1 MATTM
6 SMIEAA
12 LRGGAVALLILLGT
26 ILLRDARRGPAGPY
40 GGFFALGVAAY
51 VVSSSP
57 GFSTARAPWL
67 IPVVIVSLGNP
78 AVFWL
83 FATASFNDDFK
94 PSWRHGLPWLASIG
108 LGAWCVFGRQRMAC
122 LAFDLLS
129 LLFVALAIW
138 HALAGRAVDLVE
150 GRRRFRVT
158 LIVSAALYTAAI
170 AISELVA
177 GSLAARNDPIHFGH
191 AAAPVSTI
199 NAIGVLAIVFTVA
212 VARLTRASWSEI
224 AAPEPGVVPQRRGDR
239 EEPEAID
246 AHETALLATLRQLMA
261 EQKVYREDGLS
272 VAVLAAKLGI
282 PDYRLRRLINQ
293 RLGHRNFST
302 FVNGY
307 RLAEAMA
314 ALADPTQEAVPI
326 LTIALDAGFQSIGP
340 FNRAFR
346 AETGMTPSEFR
357 RNRLGR
363 SAPRG
368 IS

>member
-1 MATTM
+1 M

-12 LRGGAVALLILLGT
+12 LRGGAVALLILLGV
-26 ILLRDARRGPAGPY
+26 ILLRDARRPPTGWY
-40 GGFFALGVAAY
+40 GGMFALGVAAY
-51 VVSSSP
+51 AVSSSP
-57 GFSTARAPWL
+57 SFNAVRPPWL
-67 IPVVIVSLGNP
+67 IPIALVSLGNP

-83 FATASFNDDFK
+83 FATASFNDDFR

-108 LGAWCVFGRQRMAC
+108 LGAWCMFGGQRIAC

-138 HALAGRAVDLVE
+138 HALAGRAFDLLE

-170 AISELVA
+170 AVSELFSD
-177 GSLAARNDPIHFGH
+177 SLDTHGELIHFSPH
-191 AAAPVSTI
+191 AAPASTI
-199 NAIGVLAIVFTVA
+199 NSVGLLAIAFVVA
-212 VARLTRASWSEI
+212 VARLSQRSWGERATPETRET
-224 AAPEPGVVPQRRGDR
+224 PQRRGGRDDPQAADEQETTLLAALHHLMTEQKAYR
-239 EEPEAID
+239 EE
-246 AHETALLATLRQLMA
+246 
-261 EQKVYREDGLS
+261 GLS
-272 VAVLAAKLGI
+272 VAALAAKLDI
-282 PDYRLRRLINQ
+282 ADYRLRRLINQ

-302 FVNGY
+302 FVNGF

-314 ALADPTQEAVPI
+314 ALADPGQDAVPI

-357 RNRLGR
+357 RARAGR
-363 SAPRG
+363 AEPTGAS
-368 IS
+368 